1 MINQIVPS
9 NISNPDAF
17 APFKKNDGLSYAII
31 KPVTEKQKQEHK
43 EEKEKKSN
51 ALGFTIASTALVAGF
66 GVLALMKGLPN
77 SWYGKVNGYFKKLED
92 KIAKLSESKNNTAI
106 QTAYLTVLK
115 KTRSL
120 VVYTKTLF
128 NIGSFKDVLTNKGL
142 KKTPY
147 LNKFGPWITNLF
159 EKISTKTLRNSYRNT
174 MGRFDDM
181 YVTFKRI
188 NKNIPEA
195 QRELID
201 RKIQNVDKLYNKGF
215 KGDAWA
221 SRLDDINAN
230 FSGIDPVTGK
240 KGPDLSDKVWDATFG
255 DVKGLVTKQETYKT
269 FIPEEIV
276 APLKMENTK
285 KVNTLRREIT
295 HDIDDDYKDTKR
307 ILSDIDTLI
316 NPADRDANGMV
327 KSIDKNLEEYKTLSG
342 ANENALRTD
351 LKLKIA
357 EDLKNLE
364 SHFKEFDVYDANAK
378 EKVKSCIG
386 DLENVLRDNQN
397 NKGEIQ
403 KILTIYRQVL
413 PEKDYQK
420 VKKVAYKAV
429 KSLDKSIDLET
440 DKLFEKLRDLKIGS
454 APTDVLGVLTSMG
467 VIGWGLTKAENKD
480 ERISVGLKYGI
491 PALGSIMTS
500 LYCTVRLVSGGKS
513 LVLGLISGALIN
525 KIGVAMDNSI
535 KKYKENPVNLT
546 TLPNI
551 IKNPLAPESKKTA
564 LS

>member
-17 APFKKNDGLSYAII
+17 APFKKVDGVSYAII

-77 SWYGKVNGYFKKLED
+77 SWYGKVNGYFKKLEG

-159 EKISTKTLRNSYRNT
+159 EKISIKTLRNSYRNT

-181 YVTFKRI
+181 YATFKRI

-195 QRELID
+195 QRELLES
-201 RKIQNVDKLYNKGF
+201 KIQNVDKLYNKGF
-215 KGDAWA
+215 KGDAWN
-221 SRLDDINAN
+221 SRLDDINTN
-230 FSGIDPVTGK
+230 FSGIDPVTGN

-276 APLKMENTK
+276 APLKIENTK
-285 KVNTLRREIT
+285 KANTLRRKIT
-295 HDIDDDYKDTKR
+295 HDIADDYKDTKR

-316 NPADRDANGMV
+316 NPADRDANEIV
-327 KSIDKNLEEYKTLSG
+327 KAIGEKLENYKKLSG

-351 LKLKIA
+351 LNSEIA
-357 EDLKNLE
+357 EDLKKLN
-364 SHFKEFDVYDANAK
+364 SHVLKSDAYNNAATTKVSSSINDLGKVIKENK
-378 EKVKSCIG
+378 
-386 DLENVLRDNQN
+386 
-397 NKGEIQ
+397 KGEIQ
-403 KILTIYRQVL
+403 EILTIYKQVL

-467 VIGWGLTKAENKD
+467 VIGWGLTKADNKD

-535 KKYKENPVNLT
+535 KKYKENPVNFT